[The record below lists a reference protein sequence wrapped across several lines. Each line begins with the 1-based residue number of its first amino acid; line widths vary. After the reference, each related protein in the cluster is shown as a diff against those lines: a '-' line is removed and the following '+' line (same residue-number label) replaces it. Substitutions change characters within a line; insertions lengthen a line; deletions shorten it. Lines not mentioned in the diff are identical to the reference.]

1 MDLSTKGN
9 ALYIKT
15 IQEAEEA
22 MSKGDVKGAFQKFTE
37 GRIIQRN
44 LSAGNIQEI
53 LGAKNSRECLPITI
67 RAFAH
72 VCQALNSTV
81 ESFIAA
87 ALFSKDLEDARA
99 FLGRA
104 SGVAEACFDLVSI
117 LKWSLEK
124 LSDSEEDQ
132 KTRKFAE
139 GAINNW
145 GRVLI
150 RVTDMMDER
159 GLTAPTGLIEMAKK
173 EGLIKKG

>member
-9 ALYIKT
+9 ALFMKT

-22 MSKGDVKGAFQKFTE
+22 MKKGDIKGAFQKFTE

-53 LGAKNSRECLPITI
+53 LGATNSRKCLLITI

-72 VCQALNSTV
+72 ACQALNATV

-87 ALFSKDLEDARA
+87 ALFSPDLEDARA

-117 LKWSLEK
+117 LKWSLDK
-124 LSDSEEDQ
+124 LTDSEEDK
-132 KTRKFAE
+132 KTSKFGE
-139 GAINNW
+139 EAINNW
-145 GRVLI
+145 SRVLV
-150 RVTDMMDER
+150 RVTEMMDER

-173 EGLIKKG
+173 EGLIK

>member
-1 MDLSTKGN
+1 MDLSMKGN
-9 ALYIKT
+9 ALFVKT
-15 IQEAEEA
+15 IREAEEA
-22 MSKGDVKGAFQKFTE
+22 IERGDFKGAFQKFTE

-53 LGAKNSRECLPITI
+53 LGAKNSRECLLITV

-72 VCQALNSTV
+72 ACQALNATV

-87 ALFSKDLEDARA
+87 ALFAPDLEDARA

-117 LKWSLEK
+117 LKWSMEK
-124 LSDSEEDQ
+124 LTDSEEDI
-132 KTRKFAE
+132 KTRRLGE
-139 GAINNW
+139 EAINNW

-150 RVTDMMDER
+150 RVTEIMDQK

-173 EGLIKKG
+173 EGLIK

>member
-1 MDLSTKGN
+1 MDLSIKGN
-9 ALYIKT
+9 ALFVKT
-15 IQEAEEA
+15 IREAEEA
-22 MSKGDVKGAFQKFTE
+22 IERGDFKGAFQKFTE

-53 LGAKNSRECLPITI
+53 LGAKNSRECLLITV

-72 VCQALNSTV
+72 ACQALNATV

-87 ALFSKDLEDARA
+87 ALFAPDLEDARA

-117 LKWSLEK
+117 LKWSMEK
-124 LSDSEEDQ
+124 LTDSKEDI
-132 KTRKFAE
+132 KTRRLGE
-139 GAINNW
+139 EAINNW

-150 RVTDMMDER
+150 RVTDIMDQK

-173 EGLIKKG
+173 EGLIK

>member
-1 MDLSTKGN
+1 MDLSTKGST
-9 ALYIKT
+9 LFMKT
-15 IQEAEEA
+15 IREAEEA
-22 MSKGDVKGAFQKFTE
+22 MEKGDIKGAFQKFTE

-53 LGAKNSRECLPITI
+53 LGTTNSRECLLITI

-72 VCQALNSTV
+72 ACQALNATV

-87 ALFSKDLEDARA
+87 ALFSPDLEDARA

-117 LKWSLEK
+117 LKWSLDK
-124 LSDSEEDQ
+124 LTDSEGDK
-132 KTRKFAE
+132 KTSKFGE
-139 GAINNW
+139 EAINNW
-145 GRVLI
+145 SRVLI
-150 RVTDMMDER
+150 RVTDMMDEK

-173 EGLIKKG
+173 EGLIK

>member
-9 ALYIKT
+9 SLFMKT

-22 MSKGDVKGAFQKFTE
+22 MEKGDVKGAFQKFTE

-53 LGAKNSRECLPITI
+53 LGATNSRECLLITI

-72 VCQALNSTV
+72 ACQALNATV

-87 ALFSKDLEDARA
+87 ALFSPDLEDARA

-117 LKWSLEK
+117 LKWSLDK
-124 LSDSEEDQ
+124 LTDSEEDK
-132 KTRKFAE
+132 KTSKFGE
-139 GAINNW
+139 EAINNW
-145 GRVLI
+145 SRVLI
-150 RVTDMMDER
+150 RVTDMMDQK

-173 EGLIKKG
+173 EGLIK

>member
-1 MDLSTKGN
+1 MDLSIKGN
-9 ALYIKT
+9 ALFVKT
-15 IQEAEEA
+15 IREAEEA
-22 MSKGDVKGAFQKFTE
+22 IERGDFKGAFQKFTE

-53 LGAKNSRECLPITI
+53 LGAKNSRECLLITV

-72 VCQALNSTV
+72 ACQALNATV

-87 ALFSKDLEDARA
+87 ALFAPDLEDARA

-117 LKWSLEK
+117 LKWSMEK
-124 LSDSEEDQ
+124 LTDNEEDI
-132 KTRKFAE
+132 KTRRLGE
-139 GAINNW
+139 EAINNW

-150 RVTDMMDER
+150 RVTEIMDQK
-159 GLTAPTGLIEMAKK
+159 GLTTPTGLIEMAKK
-173 EGLIKKG
+173 EGLIK

>member
-1 MDLSTKGN
+1 MDLSTKGS
-9 ALYIKT
+9 ALFMKT
-15 IQEAEEA
+15 IREAEEA
-22 MSKGDVKGAFQKFTE
+22 MEKGDIKGAFQKFTE

-53 LGAKNSRECLPITI
+53 LGTTNSRECLLITI

-72 VCQALNSTV
+72 ACQALNATV

-87 ALFSKDLEDARA
+87 ALFSPDLEDARA

-117 LKWSLEK
+117 LKWSLDK
-124 LSDSEEDQ
+124 LTDSGGDKKTSKFGEE
-132 KTRKFAE
+132 
-139 GAINNW
+139 AINNW
-145 GRVLI
+145 SRVLI
-150 RVTDMMDER
+150 RVTDMMDEK

-173 EGLIKKG
+173 EGLIK

>member
-9 ALYIKT
+9 ALFMKT
-15 IQEAEEA
+15 IREAEEA
-22 MSKGDVKGAFQKFTE
+22 MTRGDYKSAFQKFTE

-53 LGAKNSRECLPITI
+53 LGAKNSRECLLISI

-72 VCQALNSTV
+72 ACQALNSTV

-87 ALFSKDLEDARA
+87 ALFSTDLEDARA

-117 LKWSLEK
+117 LKWSMDK
-124 LSDSEEDQ
+124 LTDSEEDK
-132 KTRKFAE
+132 KTHRFGE
-139 GAINNW
+139 DAIKNW
-145 GRVLI
+145 SNALMK
-150 RVTDMMDER
+150 VTNMMDER

-173 EGLIKKG
+173 EGLIK

>member
-9 ALYIKT
+9 AFFTKT
-15 IQEAEEA
+15 IREAKEA
-22 MSKGDVKGAFQKFTE
+22 VGRGDFKNAFQKFTE

-44 LSAGNIQEI
+44 LGAGNIQEI
-53 LGAKNSRECLPITI
+53 LEAKNSRECLLISI

-72 VCQALNSTV
+72 ACQALNSTV

-87 ALFSKDLEDARA
+87 ALFSVDLEDARA

-104 SGVAEACFDLVSI
+104 SGVAEACFDLISI
-117 LKWSLEK
+117 LKWSMDK
-124 LSDSEEDQ
+124 LTDSEEDR
-132 KTRKFAE
+132 KTRRFGEESIKSWSKA
-139 GAINNW
+139 
-145 GRVLI
+145 LM

-173 EGLIKKG
+173 EGLIK

>member
-1 MDLSTKGN
+1 MDLSIKGN
-9 ALYIKT
+9 ALFVKT
-15 IQEAEEA
+15 IREAEEA
-22 MSKGDVKGAFQKFTE
+22 IERGDFKGAFQKFTE

-53 LGAKNSRECLPITI
+53 LGAKNSRECLLITV

-72 VCQALNSTV
+72 ACQALNATV

-87 ALFSKDLEDARA
+87 ALFAPDLEDARA

-117 LKWSLEK
+117 LKWSMEK
-124 LSDSEEDQ
+124 LTDSEEDI
-132 KTRKFAE
+132 KTRRLGE
-139 GAINNW
+139 EAINNW

-150 RVTDMMDER
+150 RVTDIMDQK

-173 EGLIKKG
+173 EGLIK

>member
-9 ALYIKT
+9 ALFMKT
-15 IQEAEEA
+15 IREAEEA
-22 MSKGDVKGAFQKFTE
+22 MMRRDYKSAFQKFTE

-53 LGAKNSRECLPITI
+53 LGATNSRECLLISI

-72 VCQALNSTV
+72 ACQALNSTV

-87 ALFSKDLEDARA
+87 ALFSTDLEDARA

-117 LKWSLEK
+117 LKWSMDK
-124 LSDSEEDQ
+124 LTDSEEDK
-132 KTRKFAE
+132 KTRRFCE
-139 GAINNW
+139 DAIKNW
-145 GRVLI
+145 SSALM
-150 RVTDMMDER
+150 RVTNMMDER

-173 EGLIKKG
+173 EGLIK